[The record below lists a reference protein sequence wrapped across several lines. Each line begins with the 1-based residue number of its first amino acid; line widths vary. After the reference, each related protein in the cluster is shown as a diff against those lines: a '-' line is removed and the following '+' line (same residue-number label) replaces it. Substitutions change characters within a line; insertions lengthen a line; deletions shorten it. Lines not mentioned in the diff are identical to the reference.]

1 MLRQGL
7 LLQKNAARRVSDN
20 RWWTTA
26 AQSRPAAAA
35 SSSRFVH
42 STFHTP
48 DESMATDS
56 PTWRDEAP
64 FGRLLAANR
73 GEIATRIN
81 RAASELGISTV
92 GIYSHE
98 GTSSEQQWNAIAY
111 FKSNDHLSLS
121 LSLYPFLSLSRHSY
135 SRCIQQTDR
144 FTQHRYKCDQ
154 AFELDA
160 TKSPVAQYL
169 DIAKIVDI
177 CVKNKVEGT
186 SRRCLPHCS

>member
-1 MLRQGL
+1 VCYGDIAICKHTTTLTAMLRQGL
-7 LLQKNAARRVSDN
+7 LLQKNATRRVSD

-26 AQSRPAAAA
+26 ARSRPAAAA
-35 SSSRFVH
+35 SPSRFVH
-42 STFHTP
+42 STFHKP

-98 GTSSEQQWNAIAY
+98 GTSRRGAKERYLAY
-111 FKSNDHLSLS
+111 LESNSHLSSTLSLS
-121 LSLYPFLSLSRHSY
+121 FSLTTFLHAMHTTNRSLH
-135 SRCIQQTDR
+135 
-144 FTQHRYKCDQ
+144 
-154 AFELDA
+154 A
-160 TKSPVAQYL
+160 TSLQV
-169 DIAKIVDI
+169 
-177 CVKNKVEGT
+177 
-186 SRRCLPHCS
+186 

>member
-111 FKSNDHLSLS
+111 LKFNSHLSSTIS
-121 LSLYPFLSLSRHSY
+121 LSFSLTTFLHAMHTTNRSLH
-135 SRCIQQTDR
+135 
-144 FTQHRYKCDQ
+144 
-154 AFELDA
+154 A
-160 TKSPVAQYL
+160 TSLQV
-169 DIAKIVDI
+169 
-177 CVKNKVEGT
+177 
-186 SRRCLPHCS
+186 